1 MTVFESKPVCSIHKQ
16 SIEQIK
22 DGVAKWSCPKKGC
35 KSKEIG
41 YSNKLISE
49 IWMDFW
55 ADEAELNNFQRSIGL
70 YEMLFSTPT
79 KLLVDS
85 IRKHKDIES
94 IVEEVKLQQMAS
106 RKLEKKQM
114 EKKEAAMRKPNLNS
128 EFIQSMLKKSNTC
141 SSCGIVP
148 AFDGSCAC

>member
-1 MTVFESKPVCSIHKQ
+1 VTVFESKPVCSIHKQ

-41 YSNKLISE
+41 FSNKLISE